1 MKSLLLLIFCVATM
15 TACSQKIN
23 PIGTYKLHTS
33 SGVIA
38 LNVKSDGVYRLEVLE
53 SASNKELIEGR
64 WELNESP
71 APTLSLHGVKWRGTQ
86 PEPGHSIWAATIE
99 GDSRI
104 CLDAE
109 GINCFQKD

>member
-1 MKSLLLLIFCVATM
+1 MKFLFLLICCFATLA
-15 TACSQKIN
+15 ACSQKVN
-23 PIGTYKLHTS
+23 PLATYKLRTS

-38 LNVKSDGVYRLEVLE
+38 LNLKSDGFYRLEFLE
-53 SASNKELIEGR
+53 SASNNELIEGR

-71 APTLSLHGVKWRGTQ
+71 APTLSLHGIKWRGTQ

-99 GDSRI
+99 SDSRT

-109 GINCFQKD
+109 GINCFQKE